1 MNEKSNRYNLSKTFI
16 DFYVRDLNANPVSG
30 ATVKFGDY
38 TLITNSAGYTIFEVK
53 KDSTYT
59 WTVSKSGYGSVTGNA
74 VIGSNPRYTI
84 NAVISP
90 AVTPTLPTPI
100 PTKTPVKPSP
110 TLTSP
115 TGEPVSNMLEWA
127 AAHFGMLL
135 GGGLEIGK
143 IFMWLCFTI
152 PAGVYVGKQAKAGAA
167 GFMAGAGI
175 VTLFFVIIGWVPIWL
190 VVILS
195 LIIGLLYARAFS
207 NIGNGGG
214 R

>member
-1 MNEKSNRYNLSKTFI
+1 
-16 DFYVRDLNANPVSG
+16 
-30 ATVKFGDY
+30 VKFGDY

-84 NAVISP
+84 NAVIAP
-90 AVTPTLPTPI
+90 AVTPTLTTPI
-100 PTKTPVKPSP
+100 PTSTPVKPTP
-110 TLTSP
+110 TMTPP
-115 TGEPVSNMLEWA
+115 TGEPVSNLLEWF

-135 GGGLEIGK
+135 GGGVEIGK

-152 PAGVYVGKQAKAGAA
+152 PAGVYVGKEAKAGAA
-167 GFMAGAGI
+167 GFLAGAGI
-175 VTLFFVIIGWVPIWL
+175 VTLFFVIIGWVPVWL
-190 VVILS
+190 VVLLA
-195 LIIGLLYARAFS
+195 LIIGLLYAKVFS
-207 NIGNGGG
+207 NSDNGGG